1 VKKFFGLGKG
11 LGSLI
16 PTTTGAA
23 KPESQKESVFLVELH
38 KIQPNPDQPRK
49 EFDEAAL
56 KDLAQSVRKYGILQP
71 LLVSKIETETIKG
84 RDVSYQLIAGE
95 RRLRAAKI
103 AGLPRVPVVIRDDP
117 PDGAKSVRLE
127 LALIENLQREDLNPM
142 EEARAYDRL
151 QKEFGLNQ
159 REISEKVGKSR
170 EVVTNSIRLLNLPAV
185 IKTALQEGK
194 IAKAHAR
201 ALLSFDNAEQQMQV
215 FKQILSGGVSS
226 KDVESMASSAK
237 AVKPSKK
244 TPQKDKRFIELEEN
258 LKETLKTP
266 VLIRS
271 DAAGGKIVIRFA
283 TLEELNTIAKNI
295 ID

>member
-1 VKKFFGLGKG
+1 
-11 LGSLI
+11 
-16 PTTTGAA
+16 
-23 KPESQKESVFLVELH
+23 
-38 KIQPNPDQPRK
+38 
-49 EFDEAAL
+49 
-56 KDLAQSVRKYGILQP
+56 
-71 LLVSKIETETIKG
+71 
-84 RDVSYQLIAGE
+84 
-95 RRLRAAKI
+95 
-103 AGLPRVPVVIRDDP
+103 
-117 PDGAKSVRLE
+117 
-127 LALIENLQREDLNPM
+127 M
-142 EEARAYDRL
+142 
-151 QKEFGLNQ
+151 
-159 REISEKVGKSR
+159 GKSR